1 MLLGSEGFIVERGS
15 LIVIFFNRDYLKRDD
30 QYLAFRLQNEENR
43 NRMAKTAKDRDRNLA
58 MAKAND
64 LGVPEDAE
72 MDGDTNM
79 EDEEEETPEMV
90 GSKVIVIHLGSQ
102 NLRIG
107 LASDALP
114 KTVPMVI
121 ARRAAV
127 SESEDHKEPNP
138 KRMKMDDG
146 TEMEPEKML
155 GPEVCFLNIQCLG
168 LN

>member
-1 MLLGSEGFIVERGS
+1 
-15 LIVIFFNRDYLKRDD
+15 
-30 QYLAFRLQNEENR
+30 
-43 NRMAKTAKDRDRNLA
+43 MAKTAKDRDRNLA
-58 MAKAND
+58 MAKTND

-121 ARRAAV
+121 ARRAAT
-127 SESEDHKEPNP
+127 SESEDHEEPNP

-146 TEMEPEKML
+146 TVMEPEKML
-155 GPEVCFLNIQCLG
+155 GPEVCLVICAQVYNYLN
-168 LN
+168 

>member
-1 MLLGSEGFIVERGS
+1 
-15 LIVIFFNRDYLKRDD
+15 
-30 QYLAFRLQNEENR
+30 
-43 NRMAKTAKDRDRNLA
+43 MAKTAKDKDRNLA

-64 LGVPEDAE
+64 LGLPEDAE

-79 EDEEEETPEMV
+79 EDEEEEETPEAV

-121 ARRAAV
+121 ARRAATC
-127 SESEDHKEPNP
+127 ESEDHEEPNP

-146 TEMEPEKML
+146 TVMDPEKML
-155 GPEVCFLNIQCLG
+155 GPDVCSLIISDV
-168 LN
+168 

>member
-1 MLLGSEGFIVERGS
+1 
-15 LIVIFFNRDYLKRDD
+15 
-30 QYLAFRLQNEENR
+30 
-43 NRMAKTAKDRDRNLA
+43 MAKTAKDRDRNLA

-90 GSKVIVIHLGSQ
+90 GSKIIVIHLGSQ

-121 ARRAAV
+121 ARRAAT
-127 SESEDHKEPNP
+127 SESEDHEEPNP

-146 TEMEPEKML
+146 TVMEPEKML
-155 GPEVCFLNIQCLG
+155 GPEVCLLIYSVF
-168 LN
+168 

>member
-1 MLLGSEGFIVERGS
+1 
-15 LIVIFFNRDYLKRDD
+15 
-30 QYLAFRLQNEENR
+30 
-43 NRMAKTAKDRDRNLA
+43 MAKTAKDRDRNLA

-121 ARRAAV
+121 ARRAAT
-127 SESEDHKEPNP
+127 SESEDHEEPNP

-146 TEMEPEKML
+146 TVMEPEKML
-155 GPEVCFLNIQCLG
+155 GPEVCLLIYSVF
-168 LN
+168 

>member
-1 MLLGSEGFIVERGS
+1 
-15 LIVIFFNRDYLKRDD
+15 
-30 QYLAFRLQNEENR
+30 
-43 NRMAKTAKDRDRNLA
+43 MAKTAKDRDRNLA
-58 MAKAND
+58 MAKTND

-79 EDEEEETPEMV
+79 EDEEEEEEEEETPEMV

-121 ARRAAV
+121 ARRAAT
-127 SESEDHKEPNP
+127 SESEDHEDPNP

-146 TEMEPEKML
+146 TVMEPEKML
-155 GPEVCFLNIQCLG
+155 GPEVCLVFCAQVYKI
-168 LN
+168 